1 MFQGSLTSD
10 QLILEFGSDSVVEN
24 GDSSELVE
32 PVTAAFQG
40 HFGGQVVDVKFSP
53 FHRNV
58 FLSLGSDR
66 EVRFLL
72 SLKHILKVKS

>member
-1 MFQGSLTSD
+1 MTSD
-10 QLILEFGSDSVVEN
+10 QLILELGSDSVVED
-24 GDSSELVE
+24 GDTSELVD

-66 EVRFLL
+66 EVRVLL
-72 SLKHILKVKS
+72 SIKHISKVRS